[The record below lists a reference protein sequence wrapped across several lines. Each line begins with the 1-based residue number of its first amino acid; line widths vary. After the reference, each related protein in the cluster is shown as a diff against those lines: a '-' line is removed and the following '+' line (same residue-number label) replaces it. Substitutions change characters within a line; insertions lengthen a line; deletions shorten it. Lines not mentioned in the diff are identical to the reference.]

1 LTTPIFSPSAIMK
14 LSISLAL
21 LSLSSMYLSIIS
33 LNSVA
38 NYLVEV
44 CVFHFIAF
52 TLYSLIFSPSNH
64 LHLVLPLHILAS
76 EAVCAGVC
84 WGGRGTVG
92 CVDGVGV
99 VAAAGGI
106 SWVWCWWVVVGV
118 VIGR

>member
-1 LTTPIFSPSAIMK
+1 MYLYYLRVSWHVSVNHGVNCLFQRFGFLNFLAVVILTTPIFSPSAIMK

-38 NYLVEV
+38 NYVVEV

-64 LHLVLPLHILAS
+64 LHLILPLHILAS
-76 EAVCAGVC
+76 EAV
-84 WGGRGTVG
+84 
-92 CVDGVGV
+92 
-99 VAAAGGI
+99 
-106 SWVWCWWVVVGV
+106 
-118 VIGR
+118 